1 MLVAGIV
8 TLVQLY
14 AIGPVGGKVPII
26 MGTSSGFIGV
36 FNSVAKVMG
45 GGIAGYGAIMLASV
59 LGGLFETVLG
69 FLLKPLRRFFPAVV
83 TGTVVLSIGLSLVS
97 VGVNSFGGGNM
108 EMCIRDRST
117 VTQVVKSWPGLDKL
131 PTSVVVIVL
140 SLVLCP
146 VTFVALMAW
155 MDREI
160 TWYMVFACMIGAFI
174 VALVAMDGWER
185 LKEIWDRTGYR
196 EKPMDKS

>member
-1 MLVAGIV
+1 MVFTVILLVFPREKRGTAMGVIGLIIGFAPAVGPSVAGLLVDSVGWRALFAIV
-8 TLVQLY
+8 T
-14 AIGPVGGKVPII
+14 
-26 MGTSSGFIGV
+26 
-36 FNSVAKVMG
+36 
-45 GGIAGYGAIMLASV
+45 V
-59 LGGLFETVLG
+59 L
-69 FLLKPLRRFFPAVV
+69 
-83 TGTVVLSIGLSLVS
+83 
-97 VGVNSFGGGNM
+97 
-108 EMCIRDRST
+108 
-117 VTQVVKSWPGLDKL
+117 
-131 PTSVVVIVL
+131 SVVVIVL

-196 EKPMDKS
+196 KKPMDKS

>member
-1 MLVAGIV
+1 MDFSVIMQYISYLLVA
-8 TLVQLY
+8 
-14 AIGPVGGKVPII
+14 
-26 MGTSSGFIGV
+26 IGV
-36 FNSVAKVMG
+36 MAF
-45 GGIAGYGAIMLASV
+45 
-59 LGGLFETVLG
+59 
-69 FLLKPLRRFFPAVV
+69 VV
-83 TGTVVLSIGLSLVS
+83 
-97 VGVNSFGGGNM
+97 
-108 EMCIRDRST
+108 ST

-185 LKEIWDRTGYR
+185 LKEIWDRTGYQKR
-196 EKPMDKS
+196 PMASLKKVIRYLPAGGVKPDVYCDVATIAPPPRDGYPWGRSFYAESEEHIW

>member
-1 MLVAGIV
+1 MDFSV
-8 TLVQLY
+8 
-14 AIGPVGGKVPII
+14 I
-26 MGTSSGFIGV
+26 MQYI
-36 FNSVAKVMG
+36 
-45 GGIAGYGAIMLASV
+45 
-59 LGGLFETVLG
+59 
-69 FLLKPLRRFFPAVV
+69 
-83 TGTVVLSIGLSLVS
+83 SI
-97 VGVNSFGGGNM
+97 SFGGHR
-108 EMCIRDRST
+108 RDGPLDVST

-185 LKEIWDRTGYR
+185 LKEIWDRTGYQKR
-196 EKPMDKS
+196 PMASLKEVIRYLPAGGVKPDVYCDVATIAPPQRWLPLGAFFLCRK